1 MAKAEVIPVKKDD
14 TVQGLIQKI
23 RETPASRVILFSNGR
38 VPLLRHE
45 INLRLLKFYSEE
57 EEKTLILVIRDR
69 AAKKAARRLG
79 IKVDDTIEQRGIPQE
94 YTYERLPL
102 NLNGPAGGAAASE
115 ESRPAP
121 PGTSLPGETHGC
133 SGFHFFHP
141 FAGLIFIVL
150 SPGNFDYSSGGPR
163 MDLFR
168 AGGSRCKLL

>member
-69 AAKKAARRLG
+69 AAEKAARRLG
-79 IKVDDTIEQRGIPQE
+79 IK
-94 YTYERLPL
+94 
-102 NLNGPAGGAAASE
+102 
-115 ESRPAP
+115 
-121 PGTSLPGETHGC
+121 
-133 SGFHFFHP
+133 
-141 FAGLIFIVL
+141 
-150 SPGNFDYSSGGPR
+150 FDYTI
-163 MDLFR
+163 
-168 AGGSRCKLL
+168 